1 MYHYIYRMNHLLL
14 VLLVLN
20 VNIYNLMLD
29 TMVYLVLL
37 LETDSVEREQRVAAG
52 WTWHWFTFFFSQARN
67 YVSSLPNMPKRNF
80 AHVFI
85 GANPQGNN
93 RGLTDR
99 R

>member
-1 MYHYIYRMNHLLL
+1 MNHLLL

-52 WTWHWFTFFFSQARN
+52 
-67 YVSSLPNMPKRNF
+67 
-80 AHVFI
+80 
-85 GANPQGNN
+85 
-93 RGLTDR
+93 
-99 R
+99 